1 MRAAVAAAAAV
12 VGAAILPA
20 VDGAPT
26 FATFTSDK
34 GDVQGLISFTDE
46 GDGSSGVRVSVDLCY
61 VDSSTPATEGHKW
74 HVHQFGVGSI
84 ALDDDAD
91 GHYDC
96 ASAGGHFDST
106 PALEVAGYSCDPAEP
121 DGCYIGDMAG
131 KLGFVNV
138 GTPTVL
144 SPTID
149 RSSTTA
155 ANLASHSIVIHGPN
169 GVSDRIACA
178 PLLPLPAGP
187 QQVPVSPC
195 AARTPSPPAGG
206 DAGGRPP
213 PPPPGDGSRPP
224 PPAGGGANSTDPPPP
239 PPPPPPRPAAATSTD
254 PAKCSQPDANGD
266 FNSRCDSDC
275 GTCMG
280 TQGIFKTP
288 SSEAGAVDPYATD
301 RTTMYGAL
309 SQCAATKVVA
319 AATVAD
325 QQGCLTEMADAGMLQ
340 PLLKTLSCCVR
351 DANMANQCAI
361 GEDHKGCLGNKEKP
375 FPIPAGDRATSPNTC
390 RAMYEDTKLHTCGQA
405 ESILADP
412 AALKDATSHGMR
424 CIAQMQWTDGATD
437 RSLQLGL
444 PCDKMKDKLC
454 FQGTKCTYPVMTCL
468 LKSDVFSGMID
479 HCHADA
485 YGTTEDAPAVKF
497 PDEKVSC
504 DIGSQFSGAN
514 VPYYCIGISF
524 ALILLSYLLIK
535 VWFVVTVAKLLLYVY
550 VVIEAI
556 CGFGVTI
563 WSITLMVRQ
572 HPPHCTAP
580 HSLIHS

>member
-1 MRAAVAAAAAV
+1 
-12 VGAAILPA
+12 
-20 VDGAPT
+20 
-26 FATFTSDK
+26 
-34 GDVQGLISFTDE
+34 
-46 GDGSSGVRVSVDLCY
+46 
-61 VDSSTPATEGHKW
+61 
-74 HVHQFGVGSI
+74 
-84 ALDDDAD
+84 
-91 GHYDC
+91 
-96 ASAGGHFDST
+96 
-106 PALEVAGYSCDPAEP
+106 
-121 DGCYIGDMAG
+121 
-131 KLGFVNV
+131 
-138 GTPTVL
+138 
-144 SPTID
+144 
-149 RSSTTA
+149 
-155 ANLASHSIVIHGPN
+155 
-169 GVSDRIACA
+169 
-178 PLLPLPAGP
+178 
-187 QQVPVSPC
+187 
-195 AARTPSPPAGG
+195 
-206 DAGGRPP
+206 
-213 PPPPGDGSRPP
+213 
-224 PPAGGGANSTDPPPP
+224 
-239 PPPPPPRPAAATSTD
+239 
-254 PAKCSQPDANGD
+254 
-266 FNSRCDSDC
+266 
-275 GTCMG
+275 MG

-361 GEDHKGCLGNKEKP
+361 GEDHKGRLGNKEKP

-390 RAMYEDTKLHTCGQA
+390 RIMYEDTKLHTCGQA

-485 YGTTEDAPAVKF
+485 YGTTEPAPAVTF

-563 WSITLMVRQ
+563 WSITLMTDPNNEAVFNFGCLGAGLLMLFVAVTFYKGLTGNPCLLNISFLAALIMSIVFLISGFILLFGLDEVCAKAEEMLEKNNVPADQ
-572 HPPHCTAP
+572 ISAVEESLQSSATALTNILLLVGGVAASSVIL
-580 HSLIHS
+580 SLRMKDKLYEAKEEQEQKLVAMDAKSLDKKDAEREKWKQKMAAQVAKEEKKGKR